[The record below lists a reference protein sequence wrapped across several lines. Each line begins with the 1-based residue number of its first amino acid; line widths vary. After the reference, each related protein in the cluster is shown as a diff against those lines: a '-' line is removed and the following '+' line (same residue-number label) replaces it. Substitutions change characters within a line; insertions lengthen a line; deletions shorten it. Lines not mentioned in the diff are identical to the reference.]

1 MCHSI
6 LEIFVAHSL
15 LQDVSR
21 IADPQ
26 SAALPG
32 AIAPA
37 SHPSSP
43 ATQGTQTSAPLAPD
57 SEPPER
63 EVTRS
68 HDSRSATRPIVAII
82 VASAVFYFAREI
94 LLPLAMAS
102 VLAIILS
109 PLAARIEQ
117 YLGRLAGAA
126 IVVGV
131 LVMGVVGIGYF
142 LTLELTST
150 VAKVS
155 DYSHNIAVKIAAIEE
170 STPAW
175 LQRAQTAMKTVQEE
189 VQRTNPQPKPKQK
202 TTLVQSAPISPAL
215 DDLLRPVLPLIAG
228 IAEALLTTVLLFFLL
243 YGRKDLR
250 DRLVRLGARVRI
262 TITAQAIDAA
272 GNAISHYL
280 MLFSLMNLGF
290 GIAIGVVGWML
301 GLPNPELWG
310 AVAFL
315 LRFVPYVGALTAAI
329 LPSMVAVAVFP
340 GWGKSI
346 EVFGAFILLD
356 QVAAQLIEPFLIG
369 NGIGVSPVALLVSAM
384 YWGWIWGPFGL
395 LLSVPL
401 TACLKVAGDYIE
413 EFDFFSL
420 LFGAEAAADNYQEYY
435 RRLLEMDKPG
445 ARTLA
450 LRYCDS
456 YGLEATFDDVLVPAI
471 IFAGHERAENHISA
485 ENEKLTIETTFE
497 LVNDLAHRVDR
508 LNTSPRLRALGMC
521 APGEQHSLDV
531 LMLLAVLYEDGI
543 TTRFIDSSEAVD
555 ELRKYVRHFAPD
567 VVCVSCI
574 DPGHIDA
581 TADFIRGL
589 KADWSKLVIVAS
601 GPAAEE
607 AATQLLDAGCTY
619 ICASRSEGHRV
630 VRAMLWNRAD
640 VAEQGRSERS
650 EQGRTTAPLRVQ
662 PSE

>member
-1 MCHSI
+1 
-6 LEIFVAHSL
+6 
-15 LQDVSR
+15 
-21 IADPQ
+21 
-26 SAALPG
+26 
-32 AIAPA
+32 
-37 SHPSSP
+37 
-43 ATQGTQTSAPLAPD
+43 
-57 SEPPER
+57 
-63 EVTRS
+63 
-68 HDSRSATRPIVAII
+68 
-82 VASAVFYFAREI
+82 
-94 LLPLAMAS
+94 MAS

-117 YLGRLAGAA
+117 FLGRLAGAA
-126 IVVGV
+126 VVVGV
-131 LVMGVVGIGYF
+131 LALGVVGIGYF

-150 VAKVS
+150 VAEVS
-155 DYSHNIAVKIAAIEE
+155 DYSHNIAVKVAAFEK

-175 LQRAQTAMKTVQEE
+175 LQRAQTAMKSVQEE
-189 VQRTNPQPKPKQK
+189 VQKSNPQPKQKQK
-202 TTLVQSAPISPAL
+202 TTLVQSAPMLPAL
-215 DDLLRPVLPLIAG
+215 DDLLRPVLPLVAG
-228 IAEALLTTVLLFFLL
+228 IAEALLTIVLLFFLL

-250 DRLVRLGARVRI
+250 DRLVRLGARVRM

-280 MLFSLMNLGF
+280 LLFSLINLGF

-310 AVAFL
+310 AVACL
-315 LRFVPYVGALTAAI
+315 LRFIPYVGALTAAI

-340 GWGKSI
+340 GWGRSI
-346 EVFGAFILLD
+346 EILGAFILLD

-369 NGIGVSPVALLVSAM
+369 HGIGVSPVALLVSAM

-395 LLSVPL
+395 LLAVPL

-413 EFDFFSL
+413 AFDFFSL
-420 LFGAEAAADNYQEYY
+420 LFGAESASDNYQEYH

-450 LRYCDS
+450 LRYCDG

-471 IFAGHERAENHISA
+471 VFAGQEHAENHISA
-485 ENEKLTIETTFE
+485 ENEKLIIETTYE
-497 LVNDLAHRVDR
+497 LINDLAHRVDR

-521 APGEQHSLDV
+521 APGEQHSLGV
-531 LMLLAVLYEDGI
+531 LMLLAMLYEDGI

-555 ELRKYVRHFAPD
+555 ELRKYVRRFAPD
-567 VVCVSCI
+567 VVCVSCT
-574 DPGHIDA
+574 DPKQIDA

-589 KADWSKLVIVAS
+589 KSDWSKLVIVAG

-607 AATQLLDAGCTY
+607 GATKLLDAGCTY

-640 VAEQGRSERS
+640 VAEQGRSEQS
-650 EQGRTTAPLRVQ
+650 EQTRITSPLHVQ